1 MVVNE
6 QYKNQHGTVVTIES
20 IRGDKIYFVAED
32 KVGSDVLRQH
42 AVAKTS
48 DFTNRFP
55 IKVK

>member
-1 MVVNE
+1 MQVSE
-6 QYKNQHGTVVTIES
+6 KYKNHTGTIVTIDS
-20 IRGDKIYFVAED
+20 IRGDKVYFTAED
-32 KVGSDVLRQH
+32 KIGSDVLRQH